1 MSTPVRR
8 VFSKAPSWGQQAL
21 AGAAGFA
28 LFTVALGASASIL
41 PPSANTPSGEPVP
54 RWVTLKKAPV
64 NARGGPG
71 EDYKLLWV
79 YPSRGIPLQIVEESQ
94 DWRRV
99 CDPEGGV
106 GWVHRRALE
115 QRRSVMRTS
124 SRDLI
129 LRDQPS
135 DTARASA
142 VMSGRSTAEIISCKT
157 GWCRVSVDHAKG
169 WVRANEVW
177 GTAEKA
183 QCR

>member
-1 MSTPVRR
+1 MV
-8 VFSKAPSWGQQAL
+8 AL
-21 AGAAGFA
+21 ASGVAAGP
-28 LFTVALGASASIL
+28 L
-41 PPSANTPSGEPVP
+41 PPAANTPSGEPVP

-79 YPSRGIPLQIVEESQ
+79 YPSKGIPLQIVEETQ

-99 CDPEGGV
+99 CDSEGSV
-106 GWVHRRALE
+106 GWVHRRSLD

-135 DTARASA
+135 DSARAAA
-142 VMSGRSTAEIISCKT
+142 VMAGRSTAELMTCKT
-157 GWCRVSVDHAKG
+157 GWCRVGVDHAKG
-169 WVRANEVW
+169 WVRASEVW
-177 GTAEKA
+177 GAADKA
-183 QCR
+183 QCK

>member
-1 MSTPVRR
+1 M
-8 VFSKAPSWGQQAL
+8 
-21 AGAAGFA
+21 
-28 LFTVALGASASIL
+28 
-41 PPSANTPSGEPVP
+41 P

-79 YPSRGIPLQIVEESQ
+79 YPSKGVPLQIVEETE

-106 GWVHRRALE
+106 GWVHRRALD

-124 SRDLI
+124 SRDLV
-129 LRDQPS
+129 LREQPS
-135 DTARASA
+135 DSARPAA
-142 VMSGRSTAEIISCKT
+142 VMAARSTAEMIGEKGEWRRI
-157 GWCRVSVDHAKG
+157 SVDHVKG
-169 WVRANEVW
+169 WVRASEVW
-177 GTAEKA
+177 GAADKA